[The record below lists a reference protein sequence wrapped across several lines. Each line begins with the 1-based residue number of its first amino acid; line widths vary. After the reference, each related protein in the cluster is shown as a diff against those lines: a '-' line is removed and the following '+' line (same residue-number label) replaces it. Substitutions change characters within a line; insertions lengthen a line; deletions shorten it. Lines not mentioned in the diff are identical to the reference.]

1 MSTRAQLKLDDS
13 FIDMIEQEY
22 INASSTVDEEHA
34 QLDHL
39 NQFCPPVVNTF
50 KMSLCTLHVKL
61 LDRTGTLIDC
71 KLNKSNITLER
82 TADLQASGFIE
93 SLTLKATESLFP
105 LFSITQVTFQYKH
118 DSIHRQATLLLA
130 QKANLTVVV
139 DHIAISMVFSLLEL
153 VHTPSAAYILAR
165 QAKQELVS
173 SINEKVSVLQ
183 ERTTSQMNK
192 EMSLTLYSLLSTSL
206 KRRKP

>member
-71 KLNKSNITLER
+71 K
-82 TADLQASGFIE
+82 
-93 SLTLKATESLFP
+93 
-105 LFSITQVTFQYKH
+105 
-118 DSIHRQATLLLA
+118 
-130 QKANLTVVV
+130 
-139 DHIAISMVFSLLEL
+139 
-153 VHTPSAAYILAR
+153 
-165 QAKQELVS
+165 AKQKQYNTGADSRSTGEWIYRIANPEGHRIFIS
-173 SINEKVSVLQ
+173 SLQ
-183 ERTTSQMNK
+183 H
-192 EMSLTLYSLLSTSL
+192 YSSDV
-206 KRRKP
+206 PI